1 LKLQRLLTIC
11 FSVLLLTVADLCA
24 ADDNQTPEQDSL
36 ITIWPLL
43 DYREN
48 SANKSSKLSILGPVL
63 SFERTAEDK
72 AMAFRPLFH
81 TTEDIKA
88 TRDFSYYLY
97 PIASSE
103 TTPDV
108 SRIEILQIMQKN
120 LYRKAEPEEKEQQS
134 LLFPFVITGESKK
147 YGPYTSI
154 FPFYG
159 DIYERFWRDEYH
171 YVLFPIYG
179 RTVKK
184 GTTNYNFL
192 WPFFSV
198 TSGDKESGFRFWPL
212 YGQASKE
219 GSYNSRFIL
228 WPIYMQEERGLDT
241 SEPSRRLNIFPLY
254 ASFDSPSVTSR
265 TWLWPFFGYSDD
277 SKKDEKEKDY
287 LWPLWLTV
295 TGSKR
300 NVTKFLPFYSDE
312 RSEDSTKNWYLWP
325 IYRNDTMQSSQYRQ
339 ERDKVLFF
347 LFTNRVESWPQDGR
361 ERRRTALWPL
371 FLYTSNTDGEK
382 RLTLPA
388 PIESILDKEGIE
400 RLWAPLWRVYVQQWN
415 EQGDSSLSIFW
426 NLYWHDR
433 HKDSLGWELFP
444 LYRQRSAPLFLEVQI
459 LKGLINYSASSS
471 RRRLSLFWL
480 PFGFDWQGETSA
492 QESTH

>member
-1 LKLQRLLTIC
+1 MRLRLLLTI
-11 FSVLLLTVADLCA
+11 FFTVLLLTAADLFA
-24 ADDNQTPEQDSL
+24 ANEIQLPGQDAM

-48 SANKSSKLSILGPVL
+48 SAKKSSKLSILGPIF
-63 SFERTAEDK
+63 SFDRTAEDETT
-72 AMAFRPLFH
+72 AFRPLFH
-81 TTEDIKA
+81 SAADRDA
-88 TRDFSYYLY
+88 TRNFSYYLY
-97 PIASSE
+97 PVATSE

-108 SRIEILQIMQKN
+108 SRIEILQLIQKN
-120 LYRKAEPEEKEQQS
+120 IFRKAEPEEKERQS
-134 LLFPFVITGESKK
+134 LLFPFIITGESKK
-147 YGPYTSI
+147 YGPYTSV
-154 FPFYG
+154 FPLYG

-198 TSGDKESGFRFWPL
+198 TRGDKESGFRFWPL

-219 GSYNSRFIL
+219 GSYNSKFVL
-228 WPIYMQEERGLDT
+228 WPIYTQEEHGLDT
-241 SEPSRRLNIFPLY
+241 SEPSHRLTIFPLY
-254 ASFDSPSVTSR
+254 ASFDSPSVSSR
-265 TWLWPFFGYSDD
+265 TWLWPFFGYSTD
-277 SKKDEKEKDY
+277 SKKDEEERDY

-325 IYRNDTMQSSQYRQ
+325 FYRNDTMQSPQYRQ

-347 LFTNRVESWPQDGR
+347 LFSNTVESWSQDGK

-371 FLYTSNTDGEK
+371 FLYNSSPDGEK

-388 PIESILDKEGIE
+388 PVESILDREGIE
-400 RLWAPLWRVYVQQWN
+400 ILWAPLWRIYVQQWN
-415 EQGDSSLSIFW
+415 EQGDSSLSLFW

-433 HKDSLGWELFP
+433 SKDSLGWELFP
-444 LYRQRSAPLFLEVQI
+444 LYRQRSAPSFLEVQI
-459 LKGLINYSASSS
+459 LKGLINYSESSS

-480 PFGFDWQGETSA
+480 PFGFDWQSEPSA

>member
-1 LKLQRLLTIC
+1 MKLRLLLTI
-11 FSVLLLTVADLCA
+11 FFTVLLLTAADLF
-24 ADDNQTPEQDSL
+24 ADDENQTPGDDAL

-48 SANKSSKLSILGPVL
+48 STDKSSRLSIFGPVL
-63 SFERTAEDK
+63 SFESTAEDK

-81 TTEDIKA
+81 KTEDVKA

-97 PIASSE
+97 PLASSE

-120 LYRKAEPEEKEQQS
+120 FYRKAEPEEQEQQS

-154 FPFYG
+154 FPLYG

-198 TSGDKESGFRFWPL
+198 TSGEKESGFRFWPL

-219 GSYNSRFIL
+219 GSYNSRFVL
-228 WPIYMQEERGLDT
+228 WPIFMQEERGLDT
-241 SEPSRRLNIFPLY
+241 SEPSSRLTIFPLY

-312 RSEDSTKNWYLWP
+312 RTEDSTKNWYLWP
-325 IYRNDTMQSSQYRQ
+325 IYRNDTMQSRQYRQ

-347 LFTNRVESWPQDGR
+347 LFSNRVESWAQDGK

-371 FLYTSNTDGEK
+371 FLYTSNTDGAK

-388 PIESILDKEGIE
+388 PIESMLDKEGIE
-400 RLWAPLWRVYVQQWN
+400 KLWAPLWRIYVQQWN

-433 HKDSLGWELFP
+433 NKDSLGWELFP
-444 LYRQRSAPLFLEVQI
+444 FYRHRSTPSFLEVQI
-459 LKGLINYSASSS
+459 LKGLINYRESSSS
-471 RRRLSLFWL
+471 RKLSLFWL
-480 PFGFDWQGETSA
+480 PFGIDWQSEESA
-492 QESTH
+492 NESIH